1 VARATS
7 ILTTWEHHGF
17 LHSESTLSMLRM
29 PSQYKTPQC
38 LGQTNSMLSID
49 LEQTKTRARQF
60 VAAEYRMIYFEVLRS
75 ASGTTDAM
83 MQNVGGQPHDLDVAS
98 IDTQYPQAFK
108 FTVVKDPLE
117 RFLSAF
123 GMSTFILPAS
133 VFQDCYTWAR
143 KHAPRFEDLDD
154 SEICKLPVWEPE
166 LQDCCVGRFFAHV
179 TSDSVQRKV
188 LEHIMP
194 QVYYLMMDN
203 GTLVDIDFVG
213 DAGQLAETWQILGK
227 LRNIE
232 PTPILEEDTG
242 SGCIHGVFMKP
253 GRNGSCA
260 HPLTTSRAP
269 LHIHSSLDLLGHTR
283 EPANFTISSGVVR
296 MVCEFYQQDYACFD
310 FPIPAS
316 CADLFK
322 GPGALP

>member
-1 VARATS
+1 
-7 ILTTWEHHGF
+7 
-17 LHSESTLSMLRM
+17 
-29 PSQYKTPQC
+29 
-38 LGQTNSMLSID
+38 
-49 LEQTKTRARQF
+49 
-60 VAAEYRMIYFEVLRS
+60 
-75 ASGTTDAM
+75 M

-98 IDTQYPQAFK
+98 VDTQYPQAFK
-108 FTVVKDPLE
+108 FTVVKVVLPLFGAAHQDPLE

-188 LEHIMP
+188 
-194 QVYYLMMDN
+194 YYLMMDN
-203 GTLVDIDFVG
+203 GTLVDIDFIG

-269 LHIHSSLDLLGHTR
+269 LHIHSSLECDAQTVSTDACPFGIAAVDLLGHTR